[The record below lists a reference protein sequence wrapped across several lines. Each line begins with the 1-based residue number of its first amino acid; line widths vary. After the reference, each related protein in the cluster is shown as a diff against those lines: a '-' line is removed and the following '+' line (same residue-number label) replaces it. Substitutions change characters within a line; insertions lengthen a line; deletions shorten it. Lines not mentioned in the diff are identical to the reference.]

1 MKTKDVT
8 DSPTQV
14 SGCRCIP
21 LVTRRRGLVRSTA
34 RFSAFFLQVYTTHA
48 AGCFSGCSESQELP
62 PKARVINVECVA
74 ANA

>member
-34 RFSAFFLQVYTTHA
+34 RFSAFFLQVYVDP
-48 AGCFSGCSESQELP
+48 CRRLLFRLQ
-62 PKARVINVECVA
+62 
-74 ANA
+74 